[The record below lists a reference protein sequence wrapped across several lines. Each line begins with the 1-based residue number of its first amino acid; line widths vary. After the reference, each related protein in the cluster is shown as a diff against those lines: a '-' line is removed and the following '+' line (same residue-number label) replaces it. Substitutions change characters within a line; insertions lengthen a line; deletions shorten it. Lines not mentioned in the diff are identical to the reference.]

1 MKIGITCNKLCRIEQ
16 AAKYGFDYLEVSLK
30 WLQTLSPEELD
41 EFEAELK
48 KHGVTVDAFNCFYGP
63 EVKLMGDEVDLEQI
77 KKVTRE
83 NVDLAARFNPSVVV
97 IGSGGARTIPEGF
110 PKEKAVKIFSEAV
123 DLAASIC
130 AEKGIRVVIEPLRHK
145 ETNFINT
152 ILEGK
157 EMGEAIG
164 NPNVGCLI
172 DFFHFAQN
180 GEEMD
185 TIDQLEGKLIHAHLA
200 RPSDDRLV
208 PRKEDEATVRLWM
221 EKLRKIGYDERL
233 TLECSWKNANSFE
246 EEMEAA
252 QYYLPIFRGQN

>member
-1 MKIGITCNKLCRIEQ
+1 MKLGITCNKLRRIED
-16 AAKYGFDYLEVSLK
+16 AAKNGFDYVEVSLK

-63 EVKLMGDEVDLEQI
+63 EVKLMGDEMDKEQI
-77 KKVTRE
+77 ERVTRE
-83 NVDLAARFNPSVVV
+83 NVELAARFNPAVVV

-110 PKEKAVKIFSEAV
+110 PKEKAMKIFAEAV

-157 EMGEAIG
+157 EMGELIG

-172 DFFHFAQN
+172 DFFHFQQN
-180 GEEMD
+180 GEELD
-185 TIDQLEGKLIHAHLA
+185 TIDQLEGKLIHAHIA
-200 RPSDDRLV
+200 RPNDDRLA
-208 PRKEDEATVRLWM
+208 PKLEDEPTVRLWM

-246 EEMEAA
+246 EEMEKV
-252 QYYLPIFRGQN
+252 QPMLPLLRGQF

>member
-1 MKIGITCNKLCRIEQ
+1 MKIGITCNKMERIAQ

-30 WLQTLSPEELD
+30 WLQTLSAEELD
-41 EFEAELK
+41 AFEAELK
-48 KHGVTVDAFNCFYGP
+48 KQGVTIDAFNCFYGP
-63 EVKLMGDEVDLEQI
+63 EVKLMGDEMDKELLA
-77 KKVTRE
+77 KVTRQ
-83 NVDLAARFNPSVVV
+83 NVELAARFNPAIVV

-110 PKEKAVKIFSEAV
+110 PMEKAQKIFAEAV
-123 DLAASIC
+123 DLAANIC
-130 AEKGIRVVIEPLRHK
+130 AEKGIKVVIEPLRHK

-157 EMGEAIG
+157 EMGEIIG

-180 GEEMD
+180 GEDLD

-208 PRKEDEATVRLWM
+208 PRKEDEPTIRQWM

-252 QYYLPIFRGQN
+252 QYYLPIFKGQF

>member
-1 MKIGITCNKLCRIEQ
+1 MKLGITCNKFCRIGE
-16 AAKYGFDYLEVSLK
+16 AAKYGFDYIEVSLK
-30 WLQTLSPEELD
+30 WLQTLTPEELD
-41 EFEAELK
+41 AFEAELK
-48 KHGVTVDAFNCFYGP
+48 DKGVTVDAFNCFYGP
-63 EVKLMGDEVDLEQI
+63 EVKLMGDEMDKELLA
-77 KKVTRE
+77 KVTRE
-83 NVDLAARFNPSVVV
+83 NVELAARFNPSIVV

-110 PKEKAVKIFSEAV
+110 PREKAMEIFAEAV
-123 DLAASIC
+123 NLAADIC

-157 EMGEAIG
+157 EMGEKIG

-172 DFFHFAQN
+172 DFFHFSQN
-180 GEEMD
+180 GEKIE
-185 TIDQLEGKLIHAHLA
+185 TIKELEGKLIHAHIA

-208 PRKEDEATVRLWM
+208 PRKEDEETVRLWM
-221 EKLRKIGYDERL
+221 AKLREIGYDERI